1 MTPPYG
7 KKLNKI
13 SRPGLVTGL
22 LFLYNERKNKRY
34 SYETL

>member
-22 LFLYNERKNKRY
+22 LFLYNERKNGRNPD
-34 SYETL
+34 ETL